1 MNPTVVLALVLGVVI
16 IAVVA
21 YMLFRAGFR
30 VDKIK
35 AKLPMMEM
43 EASRTTTTAETSPD
57 KTEASP
63 KIRQQASEGGVI
75 TESGITAPADSD
87 AEIDQKAKGEKSK
100 IDDSPIKLT

>member
-1 MNPTVVLALVLGVVI
+1 MSPIVIVALVLGVVI

-35 AKLPMMEM
+35 AKLPIMEM
-43 EASRTTTTAETSPD
+43 EASRTPTTAETSVD
-57 KTEASP
+57 ETEASL